1 MTVGKKLTRNVH
13 LSYEQGLADAEGALR
28 VTWEISRR
36 FQILV
41 RAGYLP
47 GLDAVYRWTF
57 P

>member
-1 MTVGKKLTRNVH
+1 
-13 LSYEQGLADAEGALR
+13 LADTEGALK
-28 VTWEISRR
+28 VAWQITHQ

-57 P
+57 K